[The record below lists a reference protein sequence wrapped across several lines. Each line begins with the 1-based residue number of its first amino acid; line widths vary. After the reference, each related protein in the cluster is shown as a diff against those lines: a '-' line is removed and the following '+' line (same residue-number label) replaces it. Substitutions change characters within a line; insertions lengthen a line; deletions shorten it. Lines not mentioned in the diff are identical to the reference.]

1 MHSTRTSLIARE
13 NRIYFSMATRPHEA
27 QGPIYVIKSNMPDK
41 ESVNRLS
48 LENFEFNYLHEYLGD
63 TRKVTRKTHLLNTRQ
78 EQLFLPEGHS
88 SERNGRSRTEISGNY
103 FHWWSKAQGT
113 LYRELGNSITL
124 IEFAVCEDDID
135 ITSCF
140 VLVQTNV
147 GDHLGFFC
155 SLCKGS
161 TMLAIPKKKNTPDQ
175 EDLEFMFL
183 LWDGINTK
191 TMAGTNELFQVRL
204 SPKETRN

>member
-1 MHSTRTSLIARE
+1 
-13 NRIYFSMATRPHEA
+13 MA
-27 QGPIYVIKSNMPDK
+27 DK
-41 ESVNRLS
+41 ELVNRLS
-48 LENFEFNYLHEYLGD
+48 FENFEFISLHEYLVD
-63 TRKVTRKTHLLNTRQ
+63 RRKVTRKKKSFAEYSSRATFLARGALLVC
-78 EQLFLPEGHS
+78 FMG
-88 SERNGRSRTEISGNY
+88 ERNGRSRTEISGNY

-191 TMAGTNELFQVRL
+191 TMACTNELFQGKL
-204 SPKETRN
+204 SPKEKRNKKVIWWCKKI